1 MPLRESREKAGK
13 VQICEPGY
21 LPVLCDQ
28 KLPFKASTQIRRIYQ
43 SGLLT
48 CTCGAGFFLFYRKLY
63 SVKQKCSARMPFM
76 GFRTILFYVLWR
88 YTNEKENKM
97 DSNAADRSNADG
109 TDECICG

>member
-48 CTCGAGFFLFYRKLY
+48 CTCGAGFFVLQEIVFYKAKMLRKDAFQGL
-63 SVKQKCSARMPFM
+63 PDNI
-76 GFRTILFYVLWR
+76 ILCVM
-88 YTNEKENKM
+88 EVHK
-97 DSNAADRSNADG
+97 
-109 TDECICG
+109 

>member
-43 SGLLT
+43 ASVPRPFRGAPVVLL
-48 CTCGAGFFLFYRKLY
+48 
-63 SVKQKCSARMPFM
+63 SAALMSIAFM
-76 GFRTILFYVLWR
+76 GFAGLSL
-88 YTNEKENKM
+88 
-97 DSNAADRSNADG
+97 
-109 TDECICG
+109 

>member
-1 MPLRESREKAGK
+1 MPLRESHEKAGK

-48 CTCGAGFFLFYRKLY
+48 CTCGAGFFVLQEIVFYKAKMLRKDAFHGL
-63 SVKQKCSARMPFM
+63 PDNI
-76 GFRTILFYVLWR
+76 ILCVM
-88 YTNEKENKM
+88 EVHK
-97 DSNAADRSNADG
+97 
-109 TDECICG
+109 

>member
-1 MPLRESREKAGK
+1 M
-13 VQICEPGY
+13 QICEPGY

-28 KLPFKASTQIRRIYQ
+28 KLPFKALTQSAVSEMYWERSVSLRIN
-43 SGLLT
+43 
-48 CTCGAGFFLFYRKLY
+48 AGFLLSWTSRLN
-63 SVKQKCSARMPFM
+63 
-76 GFRTILFYVLWR
+76 LFYVLWR

>member
-28 KLPFKASTQIRRIYQ
+28 KLPFKASTQIRRIYH

-48 CTCGAGFFLFYRKLY
+48 CTCGAVFFVLQEIVFCKAKMLRKDAFHGL
-63 SVKQKCSARMPFM
+63 PDNI
-76 GFRTILFYVLWR
+76 ILCVM
-88 YTNEKENKM
+88 EVHK
-97 DSNAADRSNADG
+97 
-109 TDECICG
+109 

>member
-28 KLPFKASTQIRRIYQ
+28 KLPFKASTQISRIYQ

-48 CTCGAGFFLFYRKLY
+48 CTYGAGFLFYRKLCP
-63 SVKQKCSARMPFM
+63 VTQKRFARMPFM
-76 GFRTILFYVLWR
+76 DFRTILFYVLW
-88 YTNEKENKM
+88 EVHK
-97 DSNAADRSNADG
+97 
-109 TDECICG
+109 